1 MQLKTKSRLKF
12 TIASLLIVIFAYI
25 LSNGLI
31 IGDYQIKSLGS
42 ITKLGLDLKGGVYIE
57 EEIKGENISKDTID
71 RTKELIELRVNA
83 LGVNESVVTVTQ
95 QNRIRI
101 EIPGVYDAENA
112 LKQIGKTGKLTFR
125 GPNNDI
131 VITGEDIKDASV
143 GVNQQTNQP
152 VVQLKLN
159 ESGTKKFAE
168 ATAKYQGKVIS
179 IYMDEELVS
188 APVVKSVI
196 TTGEAIIEGSKD
208 IEEAKRLAGI
218 IKSGALPVELV
229 PATVKT
235 IGPSLGADAIPT
247 SKKAAVIGI
256 TLVMLF
262 MAIYYR
268 IPGIIADLALAVYI
282 MLTMLIFTTALKATL
297 TLPGIAGLLLSVGM
311 AVDANVLIFERIKEE
326 LKLGKSLRSAVDAG
340 FNRALPSILD
350 SNITTIIAGLVLMW
364 LGAGQVK
371 GFALTLVTGVVCSL
385 FTAVTVT
392 KFLLKNFVN
401 SNWIENK
408 KMYGA

>member
-1 MQLKTKSRLKF
+1 MQVKTKSRLKF
-12 TIASLLIVIFAYI
+12 LISTVLIVLFAYI
-25 LSNGLI
+25 LSSGLI
-31 IGDYQIKSLGS
+31 VGDYKISSIGE

-57 EEIKGENISKDTID
+57 EEIKGDNVSKETIE
-71 RTKELIELRVNA
+71 RTKQLIELRVNA

-125 GPNNDI
+125 GPNNDV
-131 VITGEDIKDASV
+131 VITGEDIKDATV

-159 ESGTKKFAE
+159 EAGTKKFAE
-168 ATAKYQGKVIS
+168 ATQKYVGQVIS
-179 IYMDEELVS
+179 IYMDEERVS

-247 SKKAAVIGI
+247 SKKAAIIGI
-256 TLVMLF
+256 ALVMLF

-268 IPGIIADLALAVYI
+268 IPGIIADLALTVYI
-282 MLTMLIFTTALKATL
+282 MLTMLIFTTVLKGTL
-297 TLPGIAGLLLSVGM
+297 TLPGIAGLLLSIGM

-326 LKLGKSLRSAVDAG
+326 LKLGKSLRTAVDAG
-340 FNRALPSILD
+340 FSRALPSILD

-364 LGAGQVK
+364 LGSGQVK
-371 GFALTLVTGVVCSL
+371 GFALTLVTGVICSM
-385 FTAVTVT
+385 FTAITVT

-401 SNWIENK
+401 SNWIDNK